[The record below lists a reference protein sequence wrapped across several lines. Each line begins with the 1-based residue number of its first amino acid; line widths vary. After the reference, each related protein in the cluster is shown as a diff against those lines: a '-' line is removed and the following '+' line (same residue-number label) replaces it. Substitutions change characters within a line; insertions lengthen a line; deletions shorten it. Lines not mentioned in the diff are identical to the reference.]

1 MAQPKFLERVN
12 PQVGKKSPG
21 KKSKV
26 IFYGDSPTCA
36 TGFGQ
41 VSRNILPALHN
52 SGRYEV
58 DILGINYWGD
68 PHEYPFKIW
77 PMAVNNQRD
86 PYGRQRLQQHLH
98 DPRLDFDILFFLQD
112 TFILEFVPALLDS
125 LKKAGKR
132 FKSVF
137 YYPVDGIPKES
148 WVRAACAVDYPVTYS
163 EFARQESLKLVPEAE
178 DRLRVLPHGVNP
190 KVFHPLPEA
199 QVQNFRR
206 QFFGTQVDK
215 FILTNVNR
223 NQQRKDI
230 PATIRA
236 FKELKKHRP
245 DCVLYLHMAAVDQGW
260 NLPEVIKAFDLDIK
274 SDVILPQ
281 NFTPSNG
288 FPLEVVNMI
297 YNASDCIVSTTVG
310 EGWGLSWT
318 EAMATKTPVVF
329 PINTCLG
336 EYITEETGFP
346 YPSGGDPDHITV
358 LPHDNE
364 VPRPTAHVG
373 KLVEQLIYLHD
384 NREEGTR
391 RAENAYKM
399 VTSNL
404 LWDEHINPRWVELFD
419 QIVRDNQAGPS
430 TKDALDLAKPV
441 LKGEML

>member
-1 MAQPKFLERVN
+1 MAQPKFLDRIN
-12 PQVGKKSPG
+12 PQVGKKPDR
-21 KKSKV
+21 KTKV

-41 VSRNILPALHN
+41 VSRNILPALHA

-68 PHEYPFKIW
+68 PHGYPFNIW

-112 TFILEFVPALLDS
+112 TFILEFIPQMLES
-125 LKKAGKR
+125 LKKSGKR

-148 WVRAACAVDYPVTYS
+148 WVQAANSVDYPVTYS
-163 EFARQESLKLVPEAE
+163 EFAKEQSIKTVPGIA
-178 DRLRVLPHGVNP
+178 DRLQVMPHGVNP
-190 KVFHPLPEA
+190 DVFHPLPEA
-199 QVQNFRR
+199 QVKQFRQ
-206 QFFGTQVDK
+206 QFFGPQADK
-215 FILTNVNR
+215 FIITNVNR

-236 FKELKKHRP
+236 FKEFKKHRP
-245 DCVLYLHMAAVDQGW
+245 DSVLYLHMAAVDQGW
-260 NLPEVIKAFDLDIK
+260 NLPEVVKAFELDIR
-274 SDVILPQ
+274 SEVILPQ
-281 NFTPSNG
+281 GFTPSNG
-288 FPLEVVNMI
+288 FPLEVLNLI
-297 YNASDCIVSTTVG
+297 YNASDCVVSTTVG

-336 EYITEETGFP
+336 EYITDETGYP

-373 KLVEQLIYLHD
+373 KMVEQLISLHD
-384 NREEGTR
+384 DKEEAKR
-391 RAENAYKM
+391 RADNAFKM
-399 VTSNL
+399 VSSSLFWN
-404 LWDEHINPRWVELFD
+404 EHINPRWVKLFD
-419 QIVRDNQAGPS
+419 RIVKEQDRPTAAN
-430 TKDALDLAKPV
+430 ALDISKPV